1 MQGNVFWC
9 FAIVFPFVGGKQTKC
24 AHIIKYTRMYH
35 VTKVKF
41 DVNLVL
47 KKDEKM
53 ADRLHQL
60 SVFFGKYSAYF

>member
-1 MQGNVFWC
+1 
-9 FAIVFPFVGGKQTKC
+9 
-24 AHIIKYTRMYH
+24 MYH